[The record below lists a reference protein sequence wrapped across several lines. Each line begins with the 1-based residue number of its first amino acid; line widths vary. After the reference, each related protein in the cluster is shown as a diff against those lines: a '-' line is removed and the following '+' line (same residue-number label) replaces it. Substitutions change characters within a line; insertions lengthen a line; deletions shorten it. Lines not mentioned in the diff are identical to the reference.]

1 MMKPK
6 PSSFSSSTSSSSLLI
21 RTKPRFSPYLFITLL
36 TFILF
41 ASILYGHDSFFI
53 FQQLLHNKHNTLLST
68 PTEFTELTHPP
79 LPEQQDF
86 SYSSERRTEEKVA
99 AVAVGETEEGCDV
112 FSGRWVR
119 DELTRPLYQEPDC
132 PYIQPQL
139 TCQEHGRPE
148 MEYQRWRWQPHGCDL
163 PTFNASLMLETLRGK
178 RMLFVGD
185 SLNRGQYV
193 SLVCL
198 LHSLIPEGAKSMET
212 FDSLTVFTAKEYNA
226 TIEFYWAPFLLE
238 SNSDNAF
245 IHRVSDRIVRKGSIN
260 KHGRFWKG
268 ADIVVFNTYLWWI
281 TGSKMKILLG
291 SFNDEAKEIVELST
305 EEAYRMAMKSMVKWV
320 KQNMDPNRT
329 RVFFT
334 SMSPSHAKSI
344 EWGGEAGGNCYNETT
359 PIDDPTY
366 WGSDSYKS
374 IMQVIGEVFRKSN
387 VPITFLN
394 ITQLSNY
401 RKDAHTSIY
410 KKQWNPLTPQQLA
423 NPSSYADCTHWCL
436 PGLQDTWN
444 ELLYAKLFYP

>member
-1 MMKPK
+1 MQKMMKP
-6 PSSFSSSTSSSSLLI
+6 PSNSSFPSFL
-21 RTKPRFSPYLFITLL
+21 RVKPRLSSYLFTLL
-36 TFILF
+36 AFILF
-41 ASILYGHDSFFI
+41 AAILYGHDFVFI
-53 FQQLLHNKHNTLLST
+53 FRPHLYSNEHTAQTLFFST
-68 PTEFTELTHPP
+68 PVDVRSPP
-79 LPEQQDF
+79 
-86 SYSSERRTEEKVA
+86 TEENKTVL
-99 AVAVGETEEGCDV
+99 TKTKREEEEQECDV

-119 DELTRPLYQEPDC
+119 DELTRPLYEESEC

-148 MEYQRWRWQPHGCDL
+148 KEYQRWRWQPHGCNL
-163 PTFNASLMLETLRGK
+163 PTFNARLMLEKLRGK
-178 RMLFVGD
+178 RMIFIGD
-185 SLNRGQYV
+185 SLNRSQYV
-193 SLVCL
+193 SLICL
-198 LHSLIPEGAKSMET
+198 LHQIIPENAKSMET

-238 SNSDNAF
+238 SNSDNAV
-245 IHRVSDRIVRKGSIN
+245 IHRVTDRIVRKGSIN
-260 KHGRFWKG
+260 THGRHWKG

-291 SFNDEAKEIVELST
+291 SFNDKVKEIIDMPT
-305 EEAYRMAMKSMVKWV
+305 EDAYRMAMKSMLRWV
-320 KQNMDPNRT
+320 RLNMDSNKT

-359 PIDDPTY
+359 TIDDPTY
-366 WGSDSYKS
+366 WGSDSKKS
-374 IMQVIGEVFRKSN
+374 IMQVIGEVFRKSK

-410 KKQWNPLTPQQLA
+410 KKQWNPLTPEQLA
-423 NPSSYADCTHWCL
+423 NPASYADCVHWCL
-436 PGLQDTWN
+436 PGLPDTWN
-444 ELLYAKLFYP
+444 ELLFVKLFYP